1 MGEYFEADEPLLSE
15 IGSLFRTLDPV
26 PEGLVEMSLF
36 AVTVEQLRAE
46 MLELEHVETPE
57 LAVRSHEAGERE
69 VVRTGT
75 ITFACE
81 PVTVMI
87 NLSESPSGGMCV
99 DGWVAPAAS
108 YRVEIYQPGAR
119 LAVDSDDDGA
129 FVLFDVP
136 EGPSCLALRRTDGIG
151 PTVCTPVIEL

>member
-1 MGEYFEADEPLLSE
+1 MAEHFDPDEPLLDDLSA
-15 IGSLFRTLDPV
+15 LFGTVDPV
-26 PEGLVEMSLF
+26 PPDLAATSLF
-36 AVTVEQLRAE
+36 AITVEQLRAD

-57 LAVRSHEAGERE
+57 LVARSNDAGERE

-87 NLSESPSGGMCV
+87 NLSESPTGGMCV
-99 DGWVAPAAS
+99 DGWVAPAAP
-108 YRVEIYQPGAR
+108 YRVELYQPGSR
-119 LAVDSDDDGA
+119 IAVDSDDDGS

-136 EGPSCLALRRTDGIG
+136 EGPTCLALCRTDGAG

>member
-1 MGEYFEADEPLLSE
+1 MTERFERDEPLLSDLS
-15 IGSLFRTLDPV
+15 SLFRAIDPV

-36 AVTVEQLRAE
+36 AITIEQLRAD

-57 LAVRSHEAGERE
+57 LAARSSEAGERE

-87 NLSESPSGGMCV
+87 NLSESPTGGMCV
-99 DGWVAPAAS
+99 DGWVAPAAQ
-108 YRVEIYQPGAR
+108 YRVEIYQPGSR
-119 LAVDSDDDGA
+119 VAVDSDDAGA
-129 FVLFDVP
+129 FVIFDVP
-136 EGPSCLALRRTDGIG
+136 EGPTCFALRR
-151 PTVCTPVIEL
+151 

>member
-1 MGEYFEADEPLLSE
+1 MAEHFDSSEPLLSDLNA
-15 IGSLFRTLDPV
+15 LFRTIDPV
-26 PEGLVEMSLF
+26 PPELASMSLF
-36 AVTVEQLRAE
+36 AITVEQLRAD

-57 LAVRSHEAGERE
+57 LVARSHEAGERE

-87 NLSESPSGGMCV
+87 NLSESPTGGMCV
-99 DGWVAPAAS
+99 DGWVAPAAT
-108 YRVEIYQPGAR
+108 YRVELYQPGSR

-136 EGPSCLALRRTDGIG
+136 EGPTCLALCRTDGEG